1 MPKNAPPPTC
11 PKCRK
16 PKHFVLVKTR
26 GRKFRCLNC
35 DSDDPLRS
43 PDVIKLL
50 TGELKP
56 LLSR

>member
-1 MPKNAPPPTC
+1 
-11 PKCRK
+11 
-16 PKHFVLVKTR
+16 VLVKTR